1 MLLCRV
7 VYVPVAILVG
17 LLGFIVDFPV
27 ITVLAAMKSPYM
39 LLKGW
44 HRLFHDCIGREGPFL
59 ESICVP
65 FAGLA
70 ILLWPFAVAG
80 ALLGSMLASI
90 FLGFYAAVVAYQV
103 NIYSIL
109 SLIVKF

>member
-1 MLLCRV
+1 MAF
-7 VYVPVAILVG
+7 VPVAILVG
-17 LLGFIVDFPV
+17 VLGFAVDFPV
-27 ITVLAAMKSPYM
+27 ITVMAALKSPYM
-39 LLKGW
+39 LVKGW

-80 ALLGSMLASI
+80 ALLGSMVASI
-90 FLGFYAAVVAYQV
+90 LLGFYAAVVAYQV
-103 NIYSIL
+103 N
-109 SLIVKF
+109 